1 MVRKQDLQNALEI
14 AIDDESISDD
24 NIKKNEIK
32 AITKRLNILLNQL
45 QDEADE
51 ESDEDEQENKE

>member
-51 ESDEDEQENKE
+51 ESDEDE